1 VLNYIWLDDKS
12 SIINQLPRKFKSAA
26 ILLHPFIQMPLGWEQ
41 NKRKNEFEHIYPTDA
56 EILLS
61 GKPVSWETIVHQSGL
76 RNIEELA
83 IALKTSIGA
92 LRKEYARE
100 DLADKL
106 NSSIKSDLYYP
117 NEDFPTVF
125 LVNDLLTV
133 LSSKGAKSFSFSDPI
148 QDKSGNVD
156 FKNLD
161 PSKVSE
167 LAQNE
172 VIIADEHL
180 DYAFMNVFDSFITII
195 MAKDFSINDI
205 VKSMKWEALECNKNT
220 NINWYSKA
228 LS

>member
-1 VLNYIWLDDKS
+1 MLNYIWLDDKS

-180 DYAFMNVFDSFITII
+180 DYAFMNVIDSFITII

>member
-1 VLNYIWLDDKS
+1 MLNYIWLDDKS